1 MTMDPRAEEAQAL
14 LWRAE
19 ALKRLGAGRK
29 AQQALLEMA
38 RLHEELAFDRLGRG
52 DPGGWIDLYAAVSA
66 FGQAGERLQAERS
79 MLRARE
85 LASQLP
91 DRDAREGVTRELDA
105 HARWLDELRVL
116 PGLAELAR
124 RIPSPPPLDA

>member
-1 MTMDPRAEEAQAL
+1 MDPRAEEVQAL
-14 LWRAE
+14 LWRTE

-29 AQQALLEMA
+29 AQQALAEMA

-52 DPGGWIDLYAAVSA
+52 DPDGWIDLYAAVSA
-66 FGQAGERLQAERS
+66 FGEAGERLQAQRC

-85 LASQLP
+85 LASQLL
-91 DRDAREGVTRELDA
+91 DRDVREGVTRELDA
-105 HARWLDELRVL
+105 HTHWLNELRVL

-124 RIPSPPPLDA
+124 PIASPPPLDA